1 MGWRVIHI
9 SESEKISLFLD
20 NLKVETK
27 GEPILVPLK
36 DIHSLILD
44 NYKMVASVQLLCRCC
59 ENNINVVVCGV
70 DHNPKAIVMS
80 HTGHHQTAS
89 ILKKQI
95 SWDESMKGFIHQQIV
110 KQKILNQIIV
120 LRKVGVDQVEKLV
133 GYLEDVQRFDTTN
146 REGHAAKV
154 YFRLLFGQSF
164 IRFEDDV
171 INAGLN
177 YGYSILRSQINKTL
191 VAKGLNTSLGIIHK
205 GPYNAFN
212 LSDDIIEPFR
222 PIVDLWVYTNLR
234 DSNKFSRD
242 HRQELIKLTT
252 SKIMVN
258 QQKHTV
264 FNAVTMFSS
273 SIINFF
279 DDDTTKLLMPT
290 IL

>member
-95 SWDESMKGFIHQQIV
+95 RWDESMKGFIHQQIV

-120 LRKVGVDQVEKLV
+120 LRKVGVDQIEKLV

-234 DSNKFSRD
+234 DSDKFSRD

-279 DDDTTKLLMPT
+279 DDETTKLLMPT